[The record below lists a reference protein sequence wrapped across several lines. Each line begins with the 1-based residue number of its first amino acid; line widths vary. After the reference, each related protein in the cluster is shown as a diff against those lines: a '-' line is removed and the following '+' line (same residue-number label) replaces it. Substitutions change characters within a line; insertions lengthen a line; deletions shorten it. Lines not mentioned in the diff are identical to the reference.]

1 MSTISE
7 VLIAAMSLNAEQRSE
22 VVHQLLLTLEPAE
35 TDQDFDR
42 AWVEEV
48 QRRRQ
53 AIREGRST
61 LRDWD
66 DALAAIRQTINS
78 KASG

>member
-7 VLIAAMSLNAEQRSE
+7 VLSAAMCLNPEQRSE
-22 VVHQLLLTLEPAE
+22 VVHQLLLTLEPGE
-35 TDQDFDR
+35 TDQDIDR
-42 AWVEEV
+42 VWVEEV

-66 DALAAIRQTINS
+66 DALAAIRQTISN
-78 KASG
+78 KGTA